1 VRTGAP
7 SIAARPDLIAES
19 FPAMRD
25 DFDTAQLASFISLP
39 LVGATGRPIG
49 AIAVGWASP
58 QNLGGNRMAML
69 EKVATLTVR
78 TIERIEVLQLERS
91 VAQTLQLGLLTLD
104 VRTTAAV
111 VRARYRAADTGLQI
125 GGDWY
130 DAVEVGEGRLAVA
143 VGDVVGRGLPAATT
157 MGQLRAALGVAA
169 LQATDASSAVG
180 ILDRYAKHVPGARCA
195 TVAFALL
202 DTEAETMSY
211 LCAGHPPPLLVT
223 PDGQVEYL
231 ENGGSWPLGIETAER
246 RVPAATAAL
255 PGGSLLLLYTDGL
268 VERRGEPLEAGLER
282 LRSVMRENWSL
293 PLRRLKQAIFGALV
307 DDAAADDV
315 ALVATRTCGQ
325 SRQLFAHAFR
335 ARPEELRGVRHR
347 LADWLIDLG
356 IDGDAREGMLLG
368 VGEALANAVDHGSA
382 GPDDVVRLE
391 AAVREAE
398 LLISISDSGSWQT
411 GIDGF
416 FAGRGR
422 GHLLMGALA
431 EDVDVDTDQHGTI
444 VTLRFTR
451 PAQYA

>member
-1 VRTGAP
+1 
-7 SIAARPDLIAES
+7 
-19 FPAMRD
+19 MRD
-25 DFDTAQLASFISLP
+25 DFDTARLASFISLP
-39 LVGATGRPIG
+39 LVGAAGVPIG
-49 AIAVGWASP
+49 ALAVGWASP
-58 QNLGGNRMAML
+58 RDLGGDHLAML
-69 EKVATLTVR
+69 EQVATLTVR
-78 TIERIEVLQLERS
+78 TIERLEVLRLERS

-111 VRARYRAADTGLQI
+111 VRARYRAADTGVEI

-157 MGQLRAALGVAA
+157 MGQLRAALGVAS
-169 LQATDASSAVG
+169 LQAADASEAVG

-202 DTEAETMSY
+202 DTGAETVSY

-223 PDGQVEYL
+223 PDGEVDYL
-231 ENGGSWPLGIETAER
+231 PDGASWPLGIETAER
-246 RVPAATAAL
+246 RVPAASASL
-255 PGGSLLLLYTDGL
+255 PAGSLLLLYTDGL
-268 VERRGEPLEAGLER
+268 VERRGESLETGLER
-282 LRSVMRENWSL
+282 LRSVIREHWSL

-307 DDAAADDV
+307 DETAADDI

-325 SRQLFAHAFR
+325 SRDLFVHAFR
-335 ARPEELRGVRHR
+335 ARPTELRGVRHR
-347 LADWLIDLG
+347 LAGWLTDLG
-356 IDGDAREGMLLG
+356 VGREARDAMLLG
-368 VGEALANAVDHGSA
+368 VGEAMANAVDHGSA
-382 GPDDVVRLE
+382 DPDDVVRIE
-391 AAVREAE
+391 AAVRDGE
-398 LLISISDSGSWQT
+398 LLISVSDSGSWQP

-422 GHLLMGALA
+422 GHLLMRALA
-431 EDVDVDTDQHGTI
+431 EDVNVDTDQHGTI